1 MFNKI
6 GDGRAQADERISV
19 CFGLNISRRCLYL
32 SPPHQYRQNLRK
44 SWISPGLAEPRV
56 QSGLN
61 ILDLNLSAKWVQ
73 YVAAGGVG
81 CWALAIHF
89 SPFVSGAAGDGVCR
103 RKQKLAAEE
112 LKTVLASISCQW
124 RMQMLAKDCRDLQI
138 WGISLLL
145 TETKYLARH
154 CRLSLWQYDWY
165 SWEIQLTAKKYQTA
179 RSK

>member
-89 SPFVSGAAGDGVCR
+89 SPFVSGAAGRRLRVQEKTKVGCRGTEDGSGQHKLPVADANACQR
-103 RKQKLAAEE
+103 LQRFANMGKQS
-112 LKTVLASISCQW
+112 AS
-124 RMQMLAKDCRDLQI
+124 
-138 WGISLLL
+138 
-145 TETKYLARH
+145 Y
-154 CRLSLWQYDWY
+154 
-165 SWEIQLTAKKYQTA
+165 
-179 RSK
+179 